1 MADKYYRLVYF
12 VVDICSDVLRKY
24 FVKLAKNDE
33 GSSYTTVDA
42 YLALKRPDVIQLC
55 NRKIIRRDQ
64 YKLLYPGHGT
74 TDENK
79 WDVTLLVTLILELF
93 ASNLKPLET
102 IALKNEIRDIRNEL
116 QHYPNTENMPDD
128 VFDDY
133 WNRLDNAVVLIAL
146 NVLDPCDMVSLRDKI
161 NKAKCNNLPNIGDCL
176 RCWYE
181 ERIKLNEEKIDQLEK
196 ELSEVKSNTKE
207 TNHILRQVT
216 VQKPGPSGSLNIAS
230 LSFFSMKHQS
240 TVYLFNKVYVKMI
253 PCL

>member
-1 MADKYYRLVYF
+1 MADKYYRLVCF

-93 ASNLKPLET
+93 ASNLQPLET

-116 QHYPNTENMPDD
+116 QHYPNTENMSDD
-128 VFDDY
+128 DFNNY
-133 WNRLDNAVVLIAL
+133 WERLDVAVCLIAKNALDTNAEASLREKINQVKCNHLPNLNNCQRIWQEETSRQLL
-146 NVLDPCDMVSLRDKI
+146 NVL
-161 NKAKCNNLPNIGDCL
+161 
-176 RCWYE
+176 
-181 ERIKLNEEKIDQLEK
+181 NEVE
-196 ELSEVKSNTKE
+196 SNSKE
-207 TNHILRQVT
+207 TSAILRKVT
-216 VQKPGPSGSLNIAS
+216 VQKPGPSGNIFPF
-230 LSFFSMKHQS
+230 LKF
-240 TVYLFNKVYVKMI
+240 
-253 PCL
+253 